1 MNTFFFAPFFF
12 SLVFSVG
19 VEKRKRRAKQTR
31 GKGLSRDGEERS
43 GEELGSKEE
52 NPRKATK
59 PWGGRESRRRQVL
72 LVVSELDAYPDT
84 STCSTQVIDVT
95 LFYKR

>member
-1 MNTFFFAPFFF
+1 M
-12 SLVFSVG
+12 
-19 VEKRKRRAKQTR
+19 
-31 GKGLSRDGEERS
+31 GEERS